1 MDGVAH
7 PCREPRRRNDMANET
22 SGSEGSSPDDVERD
36 EEEELEEM
44 IEHMDRPLGS
54 DLPGTTAEEQRRGPS
69 LERRTQSER
78 PERPQERSVVL
89 SEEDASDDEPEL
101 IGEESEEE
109 ASSPEERAVH
119 ERPNAPGGVW
129 EEGDDYVEGE

>member
-1 MDGVAH
+1 M
-7 PCREPRRRNDMANET
+7 PNDR
-22 SGSEGSSPDDVERD
+22 SGSEGPSPDDVDRD
-36 EEEELEEM
+36 EEEELEET
-44 IEHMDRPLGS
+44 IEQMDRPMGS

-78 PERPQERSVVL
+78 PERPEDRSVVL
-89 SEEDASDDEPEL
+89 FEEDEPDEEPEL
-101 IGEESEEE
+101 IGEEGDDE

>member
-1 MDGVAH
+1 
-7 PCREPRRRNDMANET
+7 MANDR
-22 SGSEGSSPDDVERD
+22 SGSEGPSPDDVDRD
-36 EEEELEEM
+36 EEEELEKM
-44 IEHMDRPLGS
+44 IEQMDRPLGS

-78 PERPQERSVVL
+78 PDRPEDRSVVL
-89 SEEDASDDEPEL
+89 SEEDAQDDEPEL
-101 IGEESEEE
+101 IGEESDDE

-119 ERPNAPGGVW
+119 ERSNAPGGVW